1 MASPDRPPADPQ
13 TITPETF
20 RQLLARYPE
29 TVEAVTRRKAST
41 PRKRKNAQPPSETE
55 ITTAVREF
63 LELDD
68 WRYRELPGVV
78 GSRAEGYLNCE
89 EAERLLEWKMKHGKF
104 RPTLLGMLRSNP
116 DKTIRKATTTAY
128 AAVTGVDKLARCMDF
143 PQTAME
149 ALTTPLRGVGPAT
162 ASLMLSVGS
171 GDHPFYSDDT
181 YLWVVCAAGAR
192 RGMVKG
198 NGELN
203 VKYNMREY
211 REFWDK
217 VRELQERL
225 VREGCAHEEVCGE
238 NVEKVALVW
247 REEYMREDEEE
258 ETERREEKKEEVET
272 KKREKKVTQEEKSDR
287 ARQKVTERETRGKK
301 RKHE

>member
-1 MASPDRPPADPQ
+1 MATSDRPPADPQ

-20 RQLLARYPE
+20 RQLLARYHD

-55 ITTAVREF
+55 ITTAVQEF
-63 LELDD
+63 LALDD

-78 GSRAEGYLNCE
+78 GSRAEGYLDRS
-89 EAERLLEWKMKHGKF
+89 EAERLVEWKMKHGKS

-128 AAVTGVDKLARCMDF
+128 AAVTGVDELARRMDF
-143 PQTAME
+143 PTAAME

-162 ASLMLSVGS
+162 ASLMLSVGP

-181 YLWVVCAAGAR
+181 YLWVVCAAAAR
-192 RGMVKG
+192 RGMLKG

-203 VKYNMREY
+203 VKYNMGEY
-211 REFWDK
+211 RELWGK

-225 VREGCAHEEVCGE
+225 VREGCAQAEVCGE

-247 REEYMREDEEE
+247 RAEYMREDEEE
-258 ETERREEKKEEVET
+258 EETKRLEKKEVVVEA
-272 KKREKKVTQEEKSDR
+272 KKREKKVRQKEKS
-287 ARQKVTERETRGKK
+287 ERETRGKK
-301 RKHE
+301 RKRE